1 MIGGVEGLQHHAVAA
16 LDVALQG
23 ALALVAVD
31 QHAQIA
37 VFQRVLLVH
46 QRKVAILNAGLHA
59 VAAHHQIKI
68 VGGVLH
74 AGVLLPVVLFKGQCA
89 VTGLHRADDRDQA
102 LGIAAE
108 KALLGGRNVAD
119 RAVQPQQIVR
129 RGVQQLR
136 NAGHSGGIGGGLAA
150 FPLADSLLGDPQSGG
165 KLRLADALLFAA
177 LLQ

>member
-1 MIGGVEGLQHHAVAA
+1 MKIGQPQNFKSSGLPLGLGLYHAACNVQVVQVLALDDHFMIGGVEGLQHHAVAA

-68 VGGVLH
+68 VGSTSIKRSKYGFTASTLVCCSMISEIQILYGSLFSLH
-74 AGVLLPVVLFKGQCA
+74 GKIRLL
-89 VTGLHRADDRDQA
+89 
-102 LGIAAE
+102 
-108 KALLGGRNVAD
+108 
-119 RAVQPQQIVR
+119 
-129 RGVQQLR
+129 
-136 NAGHSGGIGGGLAA
+136 
-150 FPLADSLLGDPQSGG
+150 
-165 KLRLADALLFAA
+165 
-177 LLQ
+177 